1 MGDEVVSSVRCQ
13 SLVACPSRSNGYC
26 TKEVLVLDASGRCEI
41 LNEIVLHRHEIRI
54 KEVWAKEKATG
65 KPVDDIFK
73 FGGE

>member
-1 MGDEVVSSVRCQ
+1 MSPSVKCSSTVP
-13 SLVACPSRSNGYC
+13 CPSRSNGIC
-26 TKEVLVLDASGRCEI
+26 TVEVLVLDPSGRCEI